1 MKVLFTIWAKV
12 GVKSNGKEE
21 HRGTQRNTE
30 NGRFEPEKLDEKNSS
45 KYLHIKIIVYLCGMK
60 TKTKSVMNKEL
71 VALLAIIATGAT
83 CAGILLGG
91 ATLAVVGAT
100 MYLIP
105 IYVAI
110 LGNRYF

>member
-1 MKVLFTIWAKV
+1 
-12 GVKSNGKEE
+12 
-21 HRGTQRNTE
+21 
-30 NGRFEPEKLDEKNSS
+30 
-45 KYLHIKIIVYLCGMK
+45 MK
-60 TKTKSVMNKEL
+60 TIKQNKRMNKEL

-105 IYVAI
+105 IYVSI
-110 LGNRYF
+110 CGNRYF

>member
-1 MKVLFTIWAKV
+1 
-12 GVKSNGKEE
+12 
-21 HRGTQRNTE
+21 
-30 NGRFEPEKLDEKNSS
+30 
-45 KYLHIKIIVYLCGMK
+45 MK
-60 TKTKSVMNKEL
+60 TKTKSVMNKDL
-71 VALLAIIATGAT
+71 MKLLAILATGVT

>member
-1 MKVLFTIWAKV
+1 
-12 GVKSNGKEE
+12 
-21 HRGTQRNTE
+21 
-30 NGRFEPEKLDEKNSS
+30 
-45 KYLHIKIIVYLCGMK
+45 MK

-71 VALLAIIATGAT
+71 VTMLAIIATGTTLCGLMIESITFA
-83 CAGILLGG
+83 AIGGI
-91 ATLAVVGAT
+91 